1 MEMNALQHHGIKGQK
16 WGVRRYQNADGSLTS
31 DGKKRYGS
39 GDSSTSKNSE
49 ADAQKKERTKK
60 IIAGVAVAAT
70 LTAATAVYLKNKD
83 TVDKFVK
90 DHGSDLIGKVKDVKI
105 VEYSYYGDFIRNT
118 RQLQSSDSLNDDI
131 NVANEISIV
140 ADPFARAN
148 FYRMR
153 YVTYMGV
160 KWKISKVEVGYP
172 RLILTIG
179 GVYNGKET

>member
-83 TVDKFVK
+83 TDRKSVV
-90 DHGSDLIGKVKDVKI
+90 
-105 VEYSYYGDFIRNT
+105 
-118 RQLQSSDSLNDDI
+118 
-131 NVANEISIV
+131 
-140 ADPFARAN
+140 
-148 FYRMR
+148 
-153 YVTYMGV
+153 
-160 KWKISKVEVGYP
+160 
-172 RLILTIG
+172 
-179 GVYNGKET
+179 